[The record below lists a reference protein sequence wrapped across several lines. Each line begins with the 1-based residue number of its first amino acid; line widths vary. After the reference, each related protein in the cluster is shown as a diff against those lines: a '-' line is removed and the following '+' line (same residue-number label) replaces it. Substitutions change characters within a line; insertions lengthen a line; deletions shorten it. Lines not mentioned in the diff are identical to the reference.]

1 MEQSMEQTGHV
12 DSQSEEARE
21 RLNRSAFAIIGMSG
35 RFPGAETV
43 DDFWRNLRDG
53 VESRHVFTDEELAA
67 EGVSRSNLHHP
78 RLVRSGFM
86 LKDIDKFDADFF
98 GINPRE
104 AELLDP
110 QHRLFLETAWV
121 AMENAG
127 YDPDAVAGPIA
138 VFGGATL
145 SGYLNA
151 NVLKNANVW
160 KTVGVR
166 QGIFGSVPD
175 YMVSRVAYKLNLRGP
190 SYFVQTACSTS
201 LVAVH
206 LACQSLR
213 NGECDMALAGG
224 VSVQIPHAA
233 GYIYEDGGMMSPDG
247 VCRTFDA
254 NARGTV
260 FGSGVGLVV
269 LKRLGDAI
277 ADRDNIHAIIRGTAT
292 NNDGS
297 LKVGF
302 TAPGIAGQAKVI
314 SDAMANAGV
323 SPDSIS
329 YIEAHGTGTELGD
342 PIEVAALTRA
352 YRTQTDRRGYCALGS
367 VKPNVGHLDAAA
379 GVSSL
384 IKTIMA
390 LKHQQLPPTI
400 NFDRPNPKIDFESSP
415 FVVNT
420 TLTAWPANGE
430 PRRAG
435 VSSFG
440 FGGNNAHVI
449 VEEAPV
455 PEPANPSR
463 SQQVLVLSART
474 PTALEAVAGAL
485 AKELRRQPDIDI
497 ADVAFTQHVGRR
509 TFAHRR
515 AIVCASAQEAIE
527 ALDGTDVRRVYNG
540 QVATKDRSVV
550 FLFPGQGTQYVGM
563 GRGLYEDE
571 PLFREIV
578 DDCCDRLCSE
588 LGFDLR
594 DVLYPD
600 AGPSDESA
608 DRLKRTM
615 VTQSALFVTE
625 YALARLWMSW
635 GVRPSACLGHSIGE
649 FVAACISGVMAL
661 PDALRL
667 VALRGRLMEQM
678 AEGVM
683 VAVPLPES
691 RVRTMLG
698 EGMWLATINAPSLCV
713 VSGERDAIGRFVER
727 LSLEGVECRQL
738 HTSHAFH
745 SGMMEGAVPPFV
757 AAVREVE
764 LHAPTIPYLSN
775 LTGGWATEALVT
787 DPEYWGRHLREAVR
801 FADNVGALLQEP
813 DQLLLEV
820 GPGNTL
826 SALVRQHTKGAGR
839 HVLVSSLRHSQE
851 TSTDMTTMQTAL
863 ARLWVGG
870 AHVDWPGVHA
880 WERRRRVALP
890 SYPFERKRYWI
901 VPDKFNRGRAMR
913 AMAQT
918 DRPFAEWFQIPTW
931 KRSAVPVPTARTAG
945 EPAETALLFVDDSGV
960 ARAAGERLLAA
971 GHRVLMVSPGAGFAE
986 ETPGTFTIDP
996 RRSQDYGT
1004 LVKALRRTNR
1014 TPSLIGHFW
1023 GVTGRADDH
1032 PDAEAMRRY
1041 QDLGFY
1047 SVLYLVQALGES
1059 GQAPPLRLRVVTDG
1073 AQDVNGSETLV
1084 PEKATV
1090 FGAVRVTP
1098 REYPSI
1104 SSQAIDLVLDKER
1117 GISTRDLDMLVADLL
1132 TTTTDRDVAYR
1143 SSRRWVGTYQL
1154 SAMPSLP
1161 AGAIPGRLK
1170 TGGVYLITGGLGGV
1184 GLVLARYLAESVKA
1198 RLVLTGRRGLP
1209 SKSTWAEY
1217 LAQAGEQDPTA
1228 SRIRI
1233 VQELEA
1239 AGAEVLVG
1247 AADVTDEARF
1257 AAVVDEAYARFG
1269 RVDGVIHAA
1278 GVAGAGVMQLKT
1290 PAMADAVMASKVDGT
1305 RVLARAF
1312 QNRGLDF
1319 VLLCSS
1325 TTSILGLVGQVDYCA
1340 ANAYLDVFASHHA
1353 FGRDT
1358 TVVAVNWSAWR
1369 DVGMAVDTRKLRD
1382 GVGEGGDTM
1391 LQGGLSNDDG
1401 IEVFKRVVA
1410 GPPAAQVA
1418 VSYLDLG
1425 WAMDGE
1431 RLEASV
1437 VTASAEDIERGVVRT
1452 EQTSS
1457 ESAVA
1462 ASTQQLHPRPA
1473 IQSVFV
1479 APRNEVETK
1488 ICAVWQEMIGIDRVG
1503 VHDSFFELGGHS
1515 LLAVRVMT
1523 RVNEALGSDIPVAKL
1538 YEGLTVDFIARLLAP
1553 VTQTE
1558 ALEEAGADAAEK
1570 RREKARKQRE
1580 HQQRRRV
1587 ALGR

>member
-1 MEQSMEQTGHV
+1 MEQSGHV
-12 DSQSEEARE
+12 DTQAAEAPHRP
-21 RLNRSAFAIIGMSG
+21 NRSPIAIIGMSG
-35 RFPGAETV
+35 RFPGAATIEA
-43 DDFWRNLRDG
+43 FWRNLRDG
-53 VESRHVFTDEELAA
+53 VESRRLFSDEELIA
-67 EGVSRSNLHHP
+67 EGMSRTGIRHP
-78 RLVRSGFM
+78 RLVRAGYV
-86 LKDIDKFDADFF
+86 LEDIDQFDADFF

-110 QHRLFLETAWV
+110 QHRLFLENAWM

-127 YDPDAVAGPIA
+127 YDPDTVAGPIA

-145 SGYLNA
+145 SGYLNT
-151 NVLKNANVW
+151 NVLKSANVW

-175 YMVSRVAYKLNLRGP
+175 YMVSRVAYKLNFRGP

-213 NGECDMALAGG
+213 GGECDMALAGG
-224 VSVQIPHAA
+224 VSIQIPHTG
-233 GYIYEDGGMMSPDG
+233 GYMYEEGGMMSPDG
-247 VCRTFDA
+247 VCRAFDA

-269 LKRLGDAI
+269 LKRLDDAI
-277 ADRDNIHAIIRGTAT
+277 ADRDNILAIVRGSAT

-302 TAPGIAGQAKVI
+302 TAPGIAGQAQVI
-314 SDAMANAGV
+314 SEAMANAQV

-329 YIEAHGTGTELGD
+329 YVEAHGTGTELGD

-352 YRTQTDRRGYCALGS
+352 YRAHTDRRGFCALGS

-384 IKTIMA
+384 IKTVLA

-400 NFDRPNPKIDFESSP
+400 NFERPNPKIDFESSP

-420 TLTAWPANGE
+420 ALTSWPVTSE

-440 FGGNNAHVI
+440 FGGNNAHLI
-449 VEEAPV
+449 IEEAPV
-455 PEPANPSR
+455 PQADSPSR

-474 PTALEAVAGAL
+474 PTALDAAAGTL
-485 AKELRRQPDIDI
+485 AEELRRQPDTNI

-509 TFAHRR
+509 AFAHRR
-515 AIVCASAQEAIE
+515 AIVCANTREAID
-527 ALDGTDVRRVYNG
+527 ALDGTDVRRVFNG
-540 QVATKDRSVV
+540 QPAAKDRPVV

-563 GRGLYEDE
+563 GRGLYEEE
-571 PLFREIV
+571 PLFKEIV
-578 DDCCDRLCSE
+578 DDCCERLRPE

-594 DVLYPD
+594 DVLYPQG
-600 AGPSDESA
+600 GPTDESA

-625 YALARLWMSW
+625 YALAKLWMSW
-635 GVRPSACLGHSIGE
+635 GITPSALLGHSIGE
-649 FVAACISGVMAL
+649 FVAACISGVMGL

-667 VALRGRLMEQM
+667 VALRGRLMEEM

-683 VAVPLPES
+683 VAVPLPEN
-691 RVRTMLG
+691 RVRTLLG
-698 EGMWLATINAPSLCV
+698 DGLWLATINAPSLCV
-713 VSGERDAIGRFVER
+713 VSGEREAIGRFLER
-727 LSLEGVECRQL
+727 LALEGVEGRQL

-745 SGMMEGAVPPFV
+745 SGMMEAAVPPFV

-775 LTGGWATEALVT
+775 LTGGWAIEALVT

-801 FADNVGALLQEP
+801 FADNVGALLQQP
-813 DQLLLEV
+813 DQLLLEA

-826 SALVRQHTKGAGR
+826 SALVRQQTKGAGG
-839 HVLVSSLRHSQE
+839 HIIVSSLRHSQE
-851 TSTDMTTMQTAL
+851 TATDMATMQMAL
-863 ARLWVGG
+863 ARLWVAG
-870 AHVDWPGVHA
+870 AKIDWLGVHA

-890 SYPFERKRYWI
+890 AYPFERKRYWI
-901 VPDKFNRGRAMR
+901 TPDKFSRGRTMR
-913 AMAQT
+913 MMAQV
-918 DRPFAEWFQIPTW
+918 DRPFADWFQIPSW
-931 KRSAVPVPTARTAG
+931 KRTSVPA
-945 EPAETALLFVDDSGV
+945 PAPRAADQAPETVLIFVDEKGV
-960 ARAAGERLLAA
+960 GRAVTEKLLSA
-971 GHRVLMVSPGAGFAE
+971 GHRVLRVSPGQAFAE
-986 ETPGTFTIDP
+986 DAPGSFTIDP
-996 RRSQDYGT
+996 RRSQDYGA
-1004 LVKALRRTNR
+1004 LVKALRKSNR
-1014 TPSLIGHFW
+1014 TPSIIGHFW
-1023 GVTGRADDH
+1023 GVTGHADDR

-1041 QDLGFY
+1041 QDRGFY
-1047 SVLYLVQALGES
+1047 SALYLIQALGEA
-1059 GQAPPLRLRVVTDG
+1059 GHAAPVRLSVITDG
-1073 AQDVNGSETLV
+1073 AQDVNSSETLV

-1090 FGAVRVTP
+1090 LGPVRVAP
-1098 REYPSI
+1098 REYPNIAAQS
-1104 SSQAIDLVLDKER
+1104 IDLVLTEQDVSKQ
-1117 GISTRDLDMLVADLL
+1117 DLDMLVADLL
-1132 TTTTDRDVAYR
+1132 SATGDRDVAYR
-1143 SSRRWVGTYQL
+1143 SGRRWVQTYQL
-1154 SAMPSLP
+1154 SPMQPAPGNGTPS
-1161 AGAIPGRLK
+1161 RLK
-1170 TGGVYLITGGLGGV
+1170 HGGVYLITGGLGGV
-1184 GLVLARYLAESVKA
+1184 GLVLARYLAESVQA

-1209 SKSTWAEY
+1209 AKSTWPEY

-1228 SRIRI
+1228 SRIRL

-1257 AAVVDEAYARFG
+1257 AAVVEEAYARFG
-1269 RVDGVIHAA
+1269 RIDGVIHAA
-1278 GVAGAGVMQLKT
+1278 GVAGAGMMQLKT
-1290 PAMADAVMASKVDGT
+1290 PEMADAVLAPKVDGT
-1305 RVLARAF
+1305 RILARAF
-1312 QNRGLDF
+1312 EHRGLDF
-1319 VLLCSS
+1319 VILCSS

-1340 ANAYLDVFASHHA
+1340 ANAYLDAIASHHA

-1358 TVVAVNWSAWR
+1358 MVVAINWSAWR
-1369 DVGMAVDTRKLRD
+1369 DVGMAVDTRKLRE
-1382 GVGEGGDTM
+1382 GVGAGEDTM

-1401 IEVFKRVVA
+1401 IEVVKRVLA
-1410 GPPAAQVA
+1410 APPSSQVA
-1418 VSYLDLG
+1418 VSFLDLG
-1425 WAMDGE
+1425 WSLEGE
-1431 RLEASV
+1431 RIEA
-1437 VTASAEDIERGVVRT
+1437 TT
-1452 EQTSS
+1452 
-1457 ESAVA
+1457 VA
-1462 ASTQQLHPRPA
+1462 ASADDIARGERQSDAPAASTSDSAQKLHARPP

-1488 ICAVWQEMIGIDRVG
+1488 ICAVWQEMIGIEPVG

-1515 LLAVRVMT
+1515 LLAVRVMA
-1523 RVNEALGSDIPVAKL
+1523 RVNEELRTEIPVAKL
-1538 YEGLTVDFIARLLAP
+1538 YEGLTVDFIARLVAP
-1553 VTQTE
+1553 SAETE
-1558 ALEEAGADAAEK
+1558 SVEDEGADAAEK
-1570 RREKARKQRE
+1570 RREKARRQRE

>member
-1 MEQSMEQTGHV
+1 MDRPMEQSGHV
-12 DSQSEEARE
+12 DMPSAETRQ
-21 RLNRSAFAIIGMSG
+21 RLNRSAIAIIGMSG
-35 RFPGAETV
+35 RFPGAATIEA
-43 DDFWRNLRDG
+43 FWRNLRDG
-53 VESRHVFTDEELAA
+53 VESRRIFTDEELIA
-67 EGVSRSNLHHP
+67 EGMSRSGIRHP
-78 RLVRSGFM
+78 RLVRSGYP
-86 LKDIDKFDADFF
+86 LEDIDKFDADFF

-110 QHRLFLETAWV
+110 QHRLFLENAWM

-127 YDPDAVAGPIA
+127 YDPDTVAGPIA

-145 SGYLNA
+145 SGYLNT

-213 NGECDMALAGG
+213 HGECVMALAGG
-224 VSVQIPHAA
+224 VSIQIPHFG
-233 GYIYEDGGMMSPDG
+233 GYVYEDGGMMSPDG
-247 VCRTFDA
+247 VCRAFDA

-260 FGSGVGLVV
+260 FGSGIGLVV
-269 LKRLGDAI
+269 LKRLEDAI
-277 ADRDNIHAIIRGTAT
+277 ADRDNILAVVRGSAT

-302 TAPGIAGQAKVI
+302 TAPGIAGQAQAI
-314 SDAMANAGV
+314 SEALANAEV

-329 YIEAHGTGTELGD
+329 YVEAHGTGTELGD

-352 YRTQTDRRGYCALGS
+352 YRAHTDRRAYCALGS

-384 IKTIMA
+384 IKTILA
-390 LKHQQLPPTI
+390 LQHQQLPPTI
-400 NFDRPNPKIDFESSP
+400 NFDRPNPKIDFEDSP

-449 VEEAPV
+449 VEEAPAL
-455 PEPANPSR
+455 EASGPSR
-463 SQQVLVLSART
+463 TQQVLVLSART
-474 PTALEAVAGAL
+474 PTALDAAAGAL
-485 AKELRRQPDIDI
+485 AEELRRQPDLDI
-497 ADVAFTQHVGRR
+497 ADVAYTQHVGRR
-509 TFAHRR
+509 AFAHRR
-515 AIVCASAQEAIE
+515 AIVCASTQEAFE

-540 QVATKDRSVV
+540 QAATKDRPVV

-563 GRGLYEDE
+563 GRGLYEEE
-571 PLFREIV
+571 PLFKEIV
-578 DDCCDRLCSE
+578 DDCCERLRPE

-594 DVLYPD
+594 EVLYPE
-600 AGPSDESA
+600 AGPNDESA

-615 VTQSALFVTE
+615 VTQSALFVVE
-625 YALARLWMSW
+625 YALARVWMSW
-635 GVRPSACLGHSIGE
+635 GITPSACLGHSIGE
-649 FVAACISGVMAL
+649 FVAACVSGVLAL
-661 PDALRL
+661 EDALRL
-667 VALRGRLMEQM
+667 VALRGRLMEKM

-691 RVRTMLG
+691 RVRTLLG
-698 EGMWLATINAPSLCV
+698 EGLWLATINAPSLCV
-713 VSGERDAIGRFVER
+713 VSGEREAVGRFVER
-727 LSLEGVECRQL
+727 LSVEGVECRHL

-745 SGMMEGAVPPFV
+745 SGMMEAAVSPFV

-764 LHAPTIPYLSN
+764 LHAPVIPYLSN

-787 DPEYWGRHLREAVR
+787 DPAYWGRHLREAVR
-801 FADNVGALLQEP
+801 FADNVSLLLQQP
-813 DQLLLEV
+813 DQLLLEA

-826 SALVRQHTKGAGR
+826 SALVRQQTKGAGK
-839 HVLVSSLRHSQE
+839 HVVVSSLRHSQE
-851 TSTDMTTMQTAL
+851 TATDATTMQTAL

-870 AHVDWPGVHA
+870 ARVDWFGVHA
-880 WERRRRVALP
+880 RERRRRVPLP

-901 VPDKFNRGRAMR
+901 TPDKYSRGRTMR
-913 AMAQT
+913 MMAQL
-918 DRPFAEWFQIPTW
+918 DRPFTEWFQIPSW
-931 KRSAVPVPTARTAG
+931 KRTAVPSPAQRSVD
-945 EPAETALLFVDDSGV
+945 EPAETVLLLIDEKGV
-960 ARAAGERLLAA
+960 GRAAGDRLLAA
-971 GHRVLMVSPGAGFAE
+971 GHHVTFVSPGEAFAE

-996 RRSQDYGT
+996 RRAQDYGA
-1004 LVKALRRTNR
+1004 LVKALRKSNR
-1014 TPSLIGHFW
+1014 TPTIVGHFW
-1023 GVTGRADDH
+1023 GVTGCADDQ

-1047 SVLYLVQALGES
+1047 SVLYLVQALGEA
-1059 GQAPPLRLRVVTDG
+1059 GHAAPLRLRVVTDG
-1073 AQDVNGSETLV
+1073 VQDVNSLEALV

-1090 FGAVRVTP
+1090 LGPVRVTP
-1098 REYPSI
+1098 REYPNI
-1104 SSQAIDLVLDKER
+1104 ATQAIDLVLQE
-1117 GISTRDLDMLVADLL
+1117 GHGVSNPDLDMLVADLL
-1132 TTTTDRDVAYR
+1132 SATGDRDVAYR
-1143 SSRRWVGTYQL
+1143 SGRRWVETYQL
-1154 SAMPSLP
+1154 SPLQSMP
-1161 AGAIPGRLK
+1161 AGDLPSRLK

-1209 SKSTWAEY
+1209 AKSAWPEY

-1228 SRIRI
+1228 SRIRL

-1257 AAVVDEAYARFG
+1257 AAVIEDAYARFG
-1269 RVDGVIHAA
+1269 RIDGVIHAA
-1278 GVAGAGVMQLKT
+1278 GVAGAGMMQLKT
-1290 PAMADAVMASKVDGT
+1290 PAMADAVMAPKVDGT

-1312 QNRGLDF
+1312 QHRGLDF
-1319 VLLCSS
+1319 VVLCSS
-1325 TTSILGLVGQVDYCA
+1325 TTSILGLVGQVDYCG
-1340 ANAYLDVFASHHA
+1340 ANAYLDAFASHHA

-1358 TVVAVNWSAWR
+1358 LAVAINWSAWR
-1369 DVGMAVDTRKLRD
+1369 DVGMAVDTRNLRV
-1382 GVGEGGDTM
+1382 GVGGGEDTM
-1391 LQGGLSNDDG
+1391 LQGGLSNEDG
-1401 IEVFKRVVA
+1401 IEVFKRVLA
-1410 GPPAAQVA
+1410 APPSSQVA
-1418 VSYLDLG
+1418 VSHLDLG
-1425 WAMDGE
+1425 WSLEGE
-1431 RLEASV
+1431 RIEAH
-1437 VTASAEDIERGVVRT
+1437 T
-1452 EQTSS
+1452 
-1457 ESAVA
+1457 VA
-1462 ASTQQLHPRPA
+1462 ASADDIARGERQEQAPVAGASAQLLHPRPA

-1479 APRNEVETK
+1479 APRNEVEIK
-1488 ICAVWQEMIGIDRVG
+1488 ICAVWGEMIGIEPVG

-1515 LLAVRVMT
+1515 LLAVRVMA
-1523 RVNEALGSDIPVAKL
+1523 RVNEVLGTEIPVAKL
-1538 YEGLTVDFIARLLAP
+1538 YEGLTVDFIARLAAP
-1553 VTQTE
+1553 IAQTE
-1558 ALEEAGADAAEK
+1558 AVVEEDPDAAEK
-1570 RREKARKQRE
+1570 RREKARRQRE